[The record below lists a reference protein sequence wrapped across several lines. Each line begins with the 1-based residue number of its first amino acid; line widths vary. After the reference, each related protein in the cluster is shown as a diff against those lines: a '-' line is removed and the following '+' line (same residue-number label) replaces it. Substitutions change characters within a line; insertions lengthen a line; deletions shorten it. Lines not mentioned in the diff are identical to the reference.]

1 MKIYSSNSQLRKKQV
16 YYTWQLVA
24 AILGLAAS
32 LYMSMQHTR
41 LKLGIQEGKSFCSLG
56 GYVDCDVVNSSQYAE
71 VFGIPLGTIGALFFC
86 FLLFIGI
93 LFSPEDKNF
102 QFGQRVM
109 AWLAA
114 FALFIDFVP
123 LLAVQIFLIKTFC
136 IMCLFTYIV
145 TLTHL
150 YLNARISGEKGS
162 ILQCLLSS
170 LTNKSKLNKKQIST
184 PKLALSIVFIL
195 MFLVILILLPS
206 FIKGQSSDYAMVD
219 STVEK
224 FFLTWKDKPQKKF
237 PVEQTDGTYGNPNA
251 KVQVVEFSDFECPF
265 CRRMA
270 FQIHTFLPSVREKV
284 HFIFKHYPLD
294 TNCNPKLTYQMHAHA
309 CKLARIATCG
319 VKDGR
324 FWDIHDKLFL
334 NMSDEDMKAGWDEIE
349 NQLTKV
355 MPKEELE
362 SCLKNQKSSE
372 AVASNV
378 NLGNQLNL
386 QGTPTIYINGKE
398 VTIPKS
404 PENLKRLIE
413 LELEIQ

>member
-1 MKIYSSNSQLRKKQV
+1 MKIYSTNSLLRKKQV

-56 GYVDCDVVNSSQYAE
+56 GYIDCDVVNSSQYSE
-71 VFGIPLGTIGALFFC
+71 VFGIPLATLGAIFFC
-86 FLLFIGI
+86 ILIFLGI

-114 FALFIDFVP
+114 IALFIDFLP
-123 LLAVQIFLIKTFC
+123 LLFVQIFLIKTFC
-136 IMCLFTYIV
+136 IVCLFTYVV
-145 TLTHL
+145 TLVHL

-162 ILQCLLSS
+162 FIACLKSS
-170 LTNKSKLNKKQIST
+170 LTNTTKLNQKQIST
-184 PKLALSIVFIL
+184 PKLALSIVFVL
-195 MFLVILILLPS
+195 MFFVILVLLPS
-206 FIKGQSSDYAMVD
+206 FIKSGSNDYAMVD

-237 PVEQTDGTYGNPNA
+237 PVEQNDGTYGNPNS

-270 FQIHTFLPSVREKV
+270 FQLHTFLPSVKEKV
-284 HFIFKHYPLD
+284 HFVFKHYPLD

-309 CKLARIATCG
+309 CKLARIATCS
-319 VKDGR
+319 VKEGK

-334 NMSDEDMKAGWDEIE
+334 SMTDEDMKSGWDEIE
-349 NQLTKV
+349 KQVSKV
-355 MPKEELE
+355 LPKEQLDACLKSPKSLE
-362 SCLKNQKSSE
+362 SVSQ
-372 AVASNV
+372 NV
-378 NLGNQLNL
+378 SLGNQLNL
-386 QGTPTIYINGKE
+386 QGTPTIFINGKE

-404 PENLKRLIE
+404 PENLRRLID
-413 LELEIQ
+413 LELEIR